1 MKEAGGFSA
10 ATEPGPTASNG
21 AATTARQQQ
30 NLMPHKNAGISVRSE
45 VFLTPVHL
53 ARPARGS
60 ARRAEVGRRRERKRV
75 NPDQEF
81 FHPYNPRPPR
91 PYLGLRFSTEEV
103 S

>member
-10 ATEPGPTASNG
+10 ATEPGPTASNE

-30 NLMPHKNAGISVRSE
+30 NLMTHKNAGISVRSE
-45 VFLTPVHL
+45 VFLNPVHL
-53 ARPARGS
+53 ARP
-60 ARRAEVGRRRERKRV
+60 ARRAEVGRRRERRRV